1 VLDADWRFPEPVM
14 AAGFTP
20 SRCRV
25 EALARDRRDLAA
37 MVATAGT
44 GDPHR

>member
-1 VLDADWRFPEPVM
+1 MKTGGSQSRHGD
-14 AAGFTP
+14 GFTP

-25 EALARDRRDLAA
+25 EALARDLRDPAA
-37 MVATAGT
+37 MVAPAGS